1 MDKARVLIIGN
12 GGREHALAWSLKKSA
27 HVGDIVIASGN
38 AGTSALGQNVALA
51 PEDIPALVAFAR
63 DNPFDM
69 VVVGPEVPLSLG
81 LTDELQ
87 KLGLRVFAPSQA
99 SAQIESS
106 KAFAKQIM
114 LEKNIPTAQYAEFV
128 DEASARAYLQTC
140 QHPVVIKADGLAAG
154 KGVVVCDNQ
163 SQAEEALDFIVH
175 TGGFG
180 TASDK
185 IIIEERLYGVEASV
199 LAFCDGKTVSLMPP
213 ARDHKRA
220 LDGDNGANTGGMGAF
235 APIADLS
242 PDDLAHIEKTIMQPM
257 VDALAERGTP
267 FVGILYAG
275 LMLTSDGVK
284 VLEYN
289 ARFGD
294 PETQV
299 ILPLLDT
306 DLYEIFTACIEG
318 RLADLTIG
326 WKNAFC
332 ATVVLASGGYPA
344 RYPKGL
350 PITGLDAVSGDV
362 MIFHAGTSHSQ
373 EAVVT
378 SGGRVLAVSAIG
390 DTLKSALDMAYA
402 NIIHI
407 HFDKMHYRKDIG
419 RTAGGLSDDQ

>member
-1 MDKARVLIIGN
+1 MSQARILIVGN
-12 GGREHALAWSLKKSA
+12 GGREHALTWALSQSPQ
-27 HVGDIVIASGN
+27 VGEIVIASGN
-38 AGTSALGQNVALA
+38 AGTSQLGKNIAIS
-51 PEDIPALVAFAR
+51 PEDIPALVAFAQE
-63 DNPFDM
+63 NPFDL
-69 VVVGPEVPLSLG
+69 VVVGPEVPLALG

-87 KLGLRVFAPSQA
+87 KIGLRVFGPMRA

-106 KAFAKQIM
+106 KAFAKQLMI
-114 LEKNIPTAQYAEFV
+114 EKNIPTAQYAEFT
-128 DEASARAYLQTC
+128 DEASARGYLQTC

-154 KGVVVCDNQ
+154 KGVVVCDNEE
-163 SQAEEALDFIVH
+163 QAQDALNFIIH

-180 TASDK
+180 DASSK
-185 IIIEERLYGVEASV
+185 IIIEERLYGVEASL
-199 LAFCDGKTVSLMPP
+199 LAFCDGKTLSLMPP

-242 PDDLAHIEKTIMQPM
+242 ADDLAYIQKTIMQPM

-275 LMLTSDGVK
+275 LMLTKDGAK

-306 DLYEIFTACIEG
+306 DLYEILTACVDG
-318 RLADLTIG
+318 RLSELTIH
-326 WKNAFC
+326 WKNASC

-344 RYPKGL
+344 SYPKGL
-350 PITGLDAVSGDV
+350 PITGLEAVSGDV
-362 MIFHAGTSHSQ
+362 MVFHAGTSHSQ
-373 EAVVT
+373 EAVVVT

-390 DTLKSALDMAYA
+390 DTLKSALDTAYD
-402 NIIHI
+402 NITKI
-407 HFDKMHYRKDIG
+407 HFDGMHYRKDIG
-419 RTAGGLSDDQ
+419 RTAGGLP

>member
-1 MDKARVLIIGN
+1 MSKARVLIIGN

-27 HVGDIVIASGN
+27 HVGEIVIASGN
-38 AGTSALGQNVALA
+38 AGTAQFGQNVAIA
-51 PEDIPALVAFAR
+51 PENIPALVAFAR

-69 VVVGPEVPLSLG
+69 VVVGPEVPLSMG

-87 KLGLRVFAPSQA
+87 KLGLRVFGPMKA

-114 LEKNIPTAQYAEFV
+114 IEKNIPTAQYAEFA

-140 QHPVVIKADGLAAG
+140 QHPVVVKADGLAAG
-154 KGVVVCDNQ
+154 KGVVVCDNLA
-163 SQAEEALDFIVH
+163 QAEEALNFIVH

-257 VDALAERGTP
+257 LDALAERSTP

-275 LMLTSDGVK
+275 LILTADGEK

-306 DLYEIFTACIEG
+306 DLYEILTVCIDG
-318 RLADLTIG
+318 SLSDLTVR

-344 RYPKGL
+344 SYPKGL
-350 PITGLDAVSGDV
+350 PITGLDRVSGDV

-373 EAVVT
+373 QEIIT
-378 SGGRVLAVSAIG
+378 SGGRVLTVSAIG
-390 DTLKSALDMAYA
+390 DTLKSALDVAYA
-402 NIIHI
+402 NIAHI
-407 HFDKMHYRKDIG
+407 HFDKMHYRNDIG
-419 RTAGGLSDDQ
+419 RTAGGLL

>member
-1 MDKARVLIIGN
+1 MSEARILIVGN
-12 GGREHALAWSLKKSA
+12 GGREHALAWALKKSPQ
-27 HVGDIVIASGN
+27 VGEIVIASGN
-38 AGTSALGQNVALA
+38 AGTAQLGKNIAIS

-63 DNPFDM
+63 ENPFDL

-87 KLGLRVFAPSQA
+87 KIGLRVFGPVQA

-106 KAFAKQIM
+106 KAFAKQLMI
-114 LEKNIPTAQYAEFV
+114 EKNIPTAQYAEFT
-128 DEASARAYLQTC
+128 DEASARAYLQIC

-163 SQAEEALDFIVH
+163 EQADEALNFIIH

-180 TASDK
+180 DASSK
-185 IIIEERLYGVEASV
+185 IIIEERLYGVEAS
-199 LAFCDGKTVSLMPP
+199 LMAFCDGKTLSLMPP

-235 APIADLS
+235 APINDLS
-242 PDDLAHIEKTIMQPM
+242 ADDLAHIQKTIMQPM
-257 VDALAERGTP
+257 MDALAERGTP

-275 LMLTSDGVK
+275 LMLTQDGVK

-306 DLYEIFTACIEG
+306 DLYDILTVCVDG
-318 RLADLTIG
+318 RLSDLAIQ
-326 WKNAFC
+326 WKSASC
-332 ATVVLASGGYPA
+332 ATVVIASGGYPA
-344 RYPKGL
+344 SYPKGL
-350 PITGLDAVSGDV
+350 PITGLEVVSGDV
-362 MIFHAGTSHSQ
+362 MVFHAGTSHSQ

-390 DTLKSALDMAYA
+390 DTLKSALDTAYA
-402 NIIHI
+402 NITKI
-407 HFDKMHYRKDIG
+407 HFDGMHYRKDIG
-419 RTAGGLSDDQ
+419 RTAGGLL